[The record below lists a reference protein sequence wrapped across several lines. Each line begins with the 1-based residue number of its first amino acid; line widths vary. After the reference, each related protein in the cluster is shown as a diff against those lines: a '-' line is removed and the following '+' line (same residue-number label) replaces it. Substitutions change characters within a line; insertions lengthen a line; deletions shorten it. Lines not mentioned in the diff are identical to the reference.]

1 MSAPFIIEALVATLL
16 VLTIL
21 YCMRLNKS
29 IQQFKGQERA
39 MKETIGELVTATET
53 AHRAIAGLK
62 ATVREADGTLGERL
76 RSAEA
81 FSGSLERQVE
91 GAQAILDR
99 LTKIAALKPAGMRE
113 EKRTPDT
120 EKLKAQAQA
129 FVARARS
136 RVQGRAA

>member
-62 ATVREADGTLGERL
+62 ATVREADGTLGEKL
-76 RSAEA
+76 RAAEK
-81 FSGSLERQVE
+81 FSTELEQQVE
-91 GAQAILDR
+91 GAQGILDR
-99 LTKIAALKPAGMRE
+99 LTKIASLRPAGARE
-113 EKRTPDT
+113 EKRAPDT
-120 EKLKAQAQA
+120 EKIKAQAQA

>member
-21 YCMRLNKS
+21 YCVRLNKS
-29 IQQFKGQERA
+29 IQQFKGQDRA

-62 ATVREADGTLGERL
+62 ATVREADATLGERL
-76 RSAEA
+76 RKAET
-81 FSGSLERQVE
+81 FSTELKQQVD
-91 GAQAILDR
+91 GAQGILDR
-99 LTKIAALKPAGMRE
+99 LTKIASLKPAATRE

-120 EKLKAQAQA
+120 EKIKAQAQA